1 MTPKLLLGLALL
13 SSSSVFAAL
22 ADFEQEIKIVAK
34 KQSSD
39 LKNKVASYLE
49 DVKITQGSISIEAD
63 LVQVANE
70 AGSERKFYLAKGSP
84 AKFSQILDDGQKI
97 ELQANEISYS
107 PSTNTIIIKGNAS
120 ISQEGSMV
128 TGDII
133 TYNISTEQLTAE
145 STGSVTTILKPEAQA
160 ETQAEKE
167 AEDKQQATEQAS
179 DVIESKLIGDPS
191 EEKADIEKKVTAIEK
206 EQE

>member
-1 MTPKLLLGLALL
+1 MTHKLSLPLVLALL
-13 SSSSVFAAL
+13 FSNSVFAAV

-39 LKNKVASYLE
+39 LKNKIASYLE
-49 DVKITQGSISIEAD
+49 NVKITQGSISIEAD

-70 AGSERKFYLAKGSP
+70 SGTQSKYYLAKGNP
-84 AKFSQILDDGQKI
+84 AKFSQTLDNGQKI

-128 TGDII
+128 AGDII

-145 STGSVTTILKPEAQA
+145 STGAVTTILKPEAQ
-160 ETQAEKE
+160 EKAEKPATDVIE
-167 AEDKQQATEQAS
+167 NKLINDSAEDK
-179 DVIESKLIGDPS
+179 
-191 EEKADIEKKVTAIEK
+191 ADIKKPTKPIKK
-206 EQE
+206 EQN

>member
-1 MTPKLLLGLALL
+1 MTHKLLLSLALL
-13 SSSSVFAAL
+13 SSSSLYAASVDL
-22 ADFEQEIKIVAK
+22 EQEIKIVAK

-49 DVKITQGSISIEAD
+49 DVKITQGSLSIEAD

-70 AGSERKFYLAKGSP
+70 PGSERKFYLAKGKP
-84 AKFSQILDDGQKI
+84 AKFSQLLEDGQKI

-107 PSTNTIIIKGNAS
+107 PSSNTIIIKGNAS

-133 TYNISTEQLTAE
+133 TYNITTEQLTAE
-145 STGSVTTILKPEAQA
+145 STGSVTTILKPET
-160 ETQAEKE
+160 ETTNDADTKQEP
-167 AEDKQQATEQAS
+167 KQQPIDS
-179 DVIESKLIGDPS
+179 VESKLVGDPS
-191 EEKADIEKKVTAIEK
+191 EEKADIKQPVTPIEK